1 MSNERISQKTLSKKE
16 LGDQL
21 YGHAWIKLN
30 AVLPERQKVTA
41 LRMKQG
47 FEKISKWDRLAAL
60 WSPLNDS
67 DIILLLLVLLI
78 MPSRHQRPYRIF
90 ILGA

>member
-16 LGDQL
+16 LEDQL
-21 YGHAWIKLN
+21 YGHAGIKLTG
-30 AVLPERQKVTA
+30 VPLERLKVTA
-41 LRMKQG
+41 LTTKQG

-67 DIILLLLVLLI
+67 DILLLLI
-78 MPSRHQRPYRIF
+78 MPSRHQSPYSFF